1 MVSVFKEHNTFFDG
15 EDLQMGVILHGFNQG
30 YSIKCVGNVS
40 VETEV
45 PSHFICWNW
54 RSEKAR
60 TQYPIPV
67 FHDLMRLFFVA
78 PLKCGGWGCGYNEKS
93 LFRQR
98 VASWDK
104 GAHRCK
110 STLLMP
116 WPDCFLCFAVL
127 SHGMYDCC
135 FATGVLLLSFSNP
148 TWCTRSG
155 PSSTIGHGSG

>member
-116 WPDCFLCFAVL
+116 WPDCFLCFAV
-127 SHGMYDCC
+127 H
-135 FATGVLLLSFSNP
+135 
-148 TWCTRSG
+148 
-155 PSSTIGHGSG
+155 